1 MGPDRTAPLRGA
13 LFALNMLV
21 NTAGGDT
28 YTEEEYR
35 AWMKDAGLASIR
47 REETSDGDAV
57 MIGTKPA

>member
-1 MGPDRTAPLRGA
+1 
-13 LFALNMLV
+13 MLV

-35 AWMKDAGLASIR
+35 AWMKDAGLVSIR
-47 REETSDGDAV
+47 REETSGGDAV